1 MAYNVTT
8 KFRER
13 VYSGSSNYKAKLK
26 INNEDVN
33 NSQISQ
39 ITISSPIID
48 TTKETFY
55 IGTFISQQIT
65 IKFKNLDGLDIKT
78 GNEVYL
84 EIGQYVD
91 DNYEYVPIG
100 HFQIDNLSENYQT
113 TCEITCL
120 DYATKF
126 KNNIDYSPCFTDG
139 KATIDTILQWIC
151 NYVGVE
157 IGTYPNINGDLK
169 IGTFDSTVS
178 GKQWI
183 SYIAEIKGCNAKIGR
198 DGKLYLLP
206 IKQASSITI
215 NALRSKSWELGE
227 KYKISQTLFSDGKR
241 EYSYGETTDNTLY
254 IRPDNPFIEN
264 TMVIQNIHNAIKGFE
279 IYSATNEN
287 YGDISLDSW
296 DIITFTLGN
305 DENGNT
311 ISYPVINHN
320 TITYQM
326 NIMTKINP
334 KVPTKKQEVTTN
346 VIGGNDQVKLKTLQT
361 TVNLVDATVKTQAQ
375 EIKEQETKMSEIS
388 QTVDE
393 LNQKVE
399 QAVDITT
406 TSDSN
411 TGSVIMKNIN
421 QGHPV
426 LIKVHPISDD
436 IAYLYPANYIYPSDN
451 IYPKERKITFTNT
464 ETNEVFEYE
473 IPEDL
478 LYYDNASYDSLFLD
492 FVNAKY
498 YITKKVGVDDNGDKY
513 LLQELEEITIPEPN
527 IELTD
532 GNYTIKLDGYSI
544 GYIYVQLM
552 QKNVYTTQFATKV
565 ELNTAI
571 TETSEEIN
579 LTVSKKVDK
588 NEVISSI
595 NQSAE
600 KVNIKANKI
609 GLEGLVTANKH
620 FKIDEKGSMEA
631 VDGTFSGNIYFPNSG
646 SKVIGGEGLLTNL
659 QFNSGNDFQSCGFAY
674 YYTTESIG
682 KEGLYLNVFI
692 PSNFTIESAIITLYH
707 RPFKLYYT
715 EYTGEEK
722 NVWCYTRKINL
733 YKYDTL
739 NVYDYGEYESERF
752 IDDSSVTS
760 KIANAFGENGFTPK
774 TPSDSDYET
783 TNVIS
788 SDIKDSL
795 SAGMNI
801 LKLQSDETVTLSGNE
816 TDQEKGAKAS
826 SYTGL
831 VFASLNIIGYK
842 SYPNPN
848 QNESQS

>member
-1 MAYNVTT
+1 M
-8 KFRER
+8 
-13 VYSGSSNYKAKLK
+13 
-26 INNEDVN
+26 
-33 NSQISQ
+33 
-39 ITISSPIID
+39 
-48 TTKETFY
+48 
-55 IGTFISQQIT
+55 
-65 IKFKNLDGLDIKT
+65 
-78 GNEVYL
+78 
-84 EIGQYVD
+84 
-91 DNYEYVPIG
+91 
-100 HFQIDNLSENYQT
+100 
-113 TCEITCL
+113 
-120 DYATKF
+120 
-126 KNNIDYSPCFTDG
+126 
-139 KATIDTILQWIC
+139 
-151 NYVGVE
+151 
-157 IGTYPNINGDLK
+157 
-169 IGTFDSTVS
+169 
-178 GKQWI
+178 
-183 SYIAEIKGCNAKIGR
+183 
-198 DGKLYLLP
+198 
-206 IKQASSITI
+206 
-215 NALRSKSWELGE
+215 
-227 KYKISQTLFSDGKR
+227 
-241 EYSYGETTDNTLY
+241 
-254 IRPDNPFIEN
+254 
-264 TMVIQNIHNAIKGFE
+264 
-279 IYSATNEN
+279 
-287 YGDISLDSW
+287 
-296 DIITFTLGN
+296 
-305 DENGNT
+305 
-311 ISYPVINHN
+311 
-320 TITYQM
+320 
-326 NIMTKINP
+326 
-334 KVPTKKQEVTTN
+334 
-346 VIGGNDQVKLKTLQT
+346 QT

-375 EIKEQETKMSEIS
+375 EIKEQENKMSEIS

-393 LNQKVE
+393 LSQKVE

-411 TGSVIMKNIN
+411 TGSVIMQNIN

-436 IAYLYPANYIYPSDN
+436 IAYLYPANYIYPSDD

-498 YITKKVGVDDNGDKY
+498 YVTKKIGVDDNGDKY
-513 LLQELEEITIPEPN
+513 LLQEPEEITIPEPN

-571 TETSEEIN
+571 TQTSQEIN

-588 NEVISSI
+588 NEIISSI

-600 KVNIKANKI
+600 EVGIKANKI
-609 GLEGLVTANKH
+609 ALEGLVTANEH
-620 FKIDEKGSMEA
+620 FKIDEKGNMEA
-631 VDGTFSGNIYFPNSG
+631 VDGTFSGDIYFPNSG
-646 SKVIGGEGLLTNL
+646 SKVIGGDGLLTNL

-739 NVYDYGEYESERF
+739 NVYDYGESESERF

-783 TNVIS
+783 TNAIS

-795 SAGMNI
+795 STGMNI
-801 LKLQSDETVTLSGNE
+801 LKLQSDETVTLSGSE
-816 TDQEKGAKAS
+816 TDQEKVAKAS